1 LVHKVFFP
9 KSIGIPFIANIFA
22 QIIKGN
28 CDYTNYNSPNYS
40 TIMDADAYFKNK
52 ISNMVDI
59 ILTNYSIGLLSG
71 HESIEHKIEGKK

>member
-1 LVHKVFFP
+1 
-9 KSIGIPFIANIFA
+9 
-22 QIIKGN
+22 
-28 CDYTNYNSPNYS
+28 
-40 TIMDADAYFKNK
+40 MDADAYFKNK